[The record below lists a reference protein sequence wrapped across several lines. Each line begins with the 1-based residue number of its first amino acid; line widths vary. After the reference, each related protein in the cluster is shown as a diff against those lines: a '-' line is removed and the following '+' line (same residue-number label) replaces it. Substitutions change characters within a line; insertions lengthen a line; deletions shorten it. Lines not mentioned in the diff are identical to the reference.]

1 MEIEVTQEKL
11 SKALNNVSRIAVGKV
26 TLPVLNNVLI
36 RVNDNKVSLVTT
48 NLDMAIVDFVP
59 VSSSKDGVIT
69 VPAKLLAEFV
79 SNLPKGQVVKITEKD
94 NKITITS
101 GKYKSTING
110 SPADDFPEL
119 PEINEKNAVIF
130 KMGIDEFKTG
140 ISEVIIASSSDLTR
154 PALTGIYF
162 NTNDKTLAI
171 AATDGYRL
179 AEKKLIKNVQSEIGV
194 IVPTT
199 TLQEVLRA
207 ISDDMEEVEISFNDD
222 LVRFRL
228 GEIEVVSKLIDA
240 SFPDYRRLIPKDNN
254 IKLELSR
261 DELVRVTKLAALFA
275 RTVNGSIV
283 CEAKKPDIFSVKS
296 VASELG
302 ENDSTIEAV
311 VEEEGKVT
319 LNSRF
324 LTDALNALDS
334 KDITFEF
341 SAHVTP
347 VVLRNKKSDDYTHI
361 IMPLNSWSL
370 NLSPLLIFEITATTI

>member
-36 RVNDNKVSLVTT
+36 RVSNNKVSLVTT
-48 NLDMAIVDFVP
+48 NLDMAIVDFLP
-59 VSSSKDGVIT
+59 VSNFKDGVIT

-79 SNLPKGQVVKITEKD
+79 SNLPKGQTIKITEKD
-94 NKITITS
+94 NRVTIAS

-119 PEINEKNAVIF
+119 PEINEENAVIF

-140 ISEVIIASSSDLTR
+140 ISEVIIASSNDLTR

-162 NTNDKTLAI
+162 NTSDKTLAI

-179 AEKKLIKNVQSEIGV
+179 AEKKLIKNVQSEIGA

-207 ISDDMEEVEISFNDD
+207 ISDDMEEIEISFNDD

-240 SFPDYRRLIPKDNN
+240 SFPDYRRLIPKDNS
-254 IKLELSR
+254 IKLELNRS
-261 DELVRVTKLAALFA
+261 ELVRTTKLAALFA

-302 ENDSTIEAV
+302 ENDSVIEAT
-311 VEEEGKVT
+311 VEEEGKVA
-319 LNSRF
+319 LSSRF
-324 LTDALNALDS
+324 LMDALNALGS
-334 KDITFEF
+334 ETITFEF
-341 SAHVTP
+341 SPNITP
-347 VVLRNKKSDDYTHI
+347 VVLHNKKNDDYTHI
-361 IMPLNSWSL
+361 IMPLNS
-370 NLSPLLIFEITATTI
+370 